1 MNVVVGQSGGPTTV
15 INASLAGVYQAAI
28 KAGVDKVYGMQNGI
42 SGFLKEK
49 LILLNDVLKGEEDI
63 ELLKRTPACYLGS
76 CRHKLKSADVS
87 GEEYEK
93 IFEILKKYEIDCFLY
108 IGGNDSMDTVAKLSA
123 YGKKIG
129 SSVRFVGVPKTIDND
144 LTETDHT
151 PGYGSA
157 AKFVATTLKEL
168 VRDCAIYDLYS
179 VTIVEIM
186 GRNAGWLTAAAAL
199 AKGEDCEGVDMIFLP
214 EVPFT
219 VEEFVGKISARLKEK
234 KNLVIAV
241 SEGVKLPDGRYVC
254 ELSAGDSGEDVFGHK
269 QLTGT
274 ALFLAGVCA
283 KQLGVKTRAIELST
297 LQRCAGHIASL
308 TDIDEAFSAGAA
320 AVQAV
325 LNGQSGVASI
335 LVRAGEN
342 PYVCKTDIADVM
354 KIANAEKCVPLEWID
369 TVNAYILPAFLE
381 YARPLIQGELT
392 PYYKDGLPMHLIY
405 KK

>member
-1 MNVVVGQSGGPTTV
+1 MNIVVGQSGGPTTV

-28 KAGVDKVYGMQNGI
+28 RAGANKVYGMQNGI
-42 SGFLKEK
+42 SGFLQEK
-49 LILLNDVLKGEEDI
+49 LILLNDVLKGEEEI
-63 ELLKRTPACYLGS
+63 ELLKRTPACFLGS
-76 CRHKLKSADVS
+76 CRHKLKSAEVNS
-87 GEEYEK
+87 EEYEK

-157 AKFVATTLKEL
+157 AKFVATTMKEL

-199 AKGEDCEGVDMIFLP
+199 AKGDDCEGVDMIFLP

-219 VEEFVGKISARLKEK
+219 VEEFIDKISARLKQK

-274 ALFLAGVCA
+274 ALFLANVCA

-308 TDIDEAFSAGAA
+308 TDINEAFAAGERAVKAA
-320 AVQAV
+320 MEGAT
-325 LNGQSGVASI
+325 GVASI
-335 LVRAGEN
+335 LVRAGVN
-342 PYVCKTDIADVM
+342 PYLCKTDVADVM
-354 KIANAEKCVPLEWID
+354 KIANAEKCIPVEWID
-369 TVNAYILPAFLE
+369 TVNAYMLPAFIE
-381 YARPLIQGELT
+381 YAQPLIQGELT
-392 PYYKDGLPMHLIY
+392 PHYKDGLPTHLIY
-405 KK
+405 KQ